1 DGAHLLQ
8 TLIALLV
15 GKLVSALIY
24 GLIKPNITET
34 EIEASKS
41 MDE

>member
-1 DGAHLLQ
+1 
-8 TLIALLV
+8 
-15 GKLVSALIY
+15 ALIY
-24 GLIKPNITET
+24 GLIKPKLTET